1 MLCLCQIRM
10 HAGLSHH
17 ACAAQVVASYGAMLA
32 YIALALGYLPAG
44 ARPWALLVTGRLS
57 LGLGGVLIVACAV
70 AGALGLVSLL
80 GMPASLIML
89 EVRPA
94 GLSCCVTCCQKLE

>member
-1 MLCLCQIRM
+1 MMLL
-10 HAGLSHH
+10 
-17 ACAAQVVASYGAMLA
+17 

-44 ARPWALLVTGRLS
+44 ARPWALLVTGRI
-57 LGLGGVLIVACAV
+57 GLGIGGVAIVIGAV

-89 EVRPA
+89 EVRAWTASLLPLA
-94 GLSCCVTCCQKLE
+94 PLESPKRTGSLVEQCLSVMHPP